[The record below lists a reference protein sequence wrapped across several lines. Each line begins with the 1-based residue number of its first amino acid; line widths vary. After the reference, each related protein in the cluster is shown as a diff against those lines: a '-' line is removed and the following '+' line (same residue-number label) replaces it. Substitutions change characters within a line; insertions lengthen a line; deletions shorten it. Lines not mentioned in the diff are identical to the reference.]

1 MKITHLTLLA
11 LIAIAAPNAFAQAP
25 ATAPGSTTTTTTT
38 TGTADSGAISNN
50 DSSVSTVG
58 IAPGTEIVAT
68 DDMAMATETG
78 ELANT
83 GGAPLLM
90 ALAGFALASGGLL
103 LRRKIA

>member
-1 MKITHLTLLA
+1 MKITHLALLTA
-11 LIAIAAPNAFAQAP
+11 LAVAAPNAFAQAP

-38 TGTADSGAISNN
+38 VGTTDSGAISNN
-50 DSSVSTVG
+50 DSSASTVG
-58 IAPGTEIVAT
+58 IAPNSEVVAT
-68 DDMAMATETG
+68 NDMAMATETG
-78 ELANT
+78 EFPNT